1 VYEMVPLSW
10 SGVITA
16 VLSRL
21 SQPRRGEFLQ
31 QALCFARQAEV
42 MTRAAILADL
52 VSVVPPDER
61 SDLVSEVLCTPI
73 IDQVHQATVLCAIAP
88 YFEEPHLPG
97 VLTLVLAVCEPPSN
111 LNFLA
116 DALERMHPHLR
127 QSVVDVVVQA
137 LPQWSPE
144 EQGRALAI
152 CADLVPHTW
161 HESIVLALPR
171 IVDQRSEKPLS
182 VMMTRVDS
190 RLLPIALQ
198 STLES
203 IGDQAPTDSQLKA
216 LAFIGSELLRRKGAF
231 QSEVFCAVSSM
242 LRRQTKARHDALNA
256 LQSLAPLV
264 PLLGGDTASDQVAEA
279 ILQAGAWWP

>member
-1 VYEMVPLSW
+1 
-10 SGVITA
+10 
-16 VLSRL
+16 
-21 SQPRRGEFLQ
+21 
-31 QALCFARQAEV
+31 
-42 MTRAAILADL
+42 
-52 VSVVPPDER
+52 
-61 SDLVSEVLCTPI
+61 
-73 IDQVHQATVLCAIAP
+73 
-88 YFEEPHLPG
+88 
-97 VLTLVLAVCEPPSN
+97 
-111 LNFLA
+111 
-116 DALERMHPHLR
+116 MHPHLR